1 VGKSES
7 LLHNLPFEEVL
18 EVWDEWDKAGTDPA
32 GMRCLALEDRYYLL
46 VKCMKRTDVLHP
58 WLYERCREV
67 ETNPDGYLDL
77 WAREHYK
84 STIITYAGI
93 VQEVL
98 RNPEI
103 TVGIFSHTSPIAKAF
118 LRQIKREFE
127 ANILLQKLF
136 PDILHENPWKDAPV
150 WSLDAGITVKRK
162 SNAKESTVEAHGLV
176 DGQPVSR
183 HFSLLVYDDVV
194 VPASVS
200 TPEQIQKTT
209 EAWEL
214 SDNLGS
220 VGGRKWHIGTRYH
233 FGDTYEVMLQR
244 GAVKARLYPA
254 TDNGLIDG
262 KPVLLSQED
271 WDRKVRDQGEAT
283 VSCQMLQNPLAG
295 QQRMFDIGDLRTY
308 EVRPETLMV
317 YILCDP
323 GRSKKTDSD
332 NTAYAVIGMDYA
344 GNKYLLDGFRHK
356 MDLMERWQSMKHLY
370 VKWRQASGV
379 QGVRVGY
386 EKFGAQ
392 SDLDYFH
399 ERQRIDRLSFEIE
412 ELDWPREGNASKVD
426 RVQRLTPDLR
436 NHRFYIPYKTDEK
449 NLTKAQREAK
459 DEGFA
464 YRIAKRI
471 LRKSQDA
478 VYDLTED
485 FKMELHYFP
494 LAGKKDLVDAVSRLY
509 DMDPVTP
516 SVGSNDYVEP
526 EYT

>member
-1 VGKSES
+1 VDLHDKPLGE
-7 LLHNLPFEEVL
+7 LLDA
-18 EVWDEWDKAGTDPA
+18 WDALDGAGRDPV
-32 GMRCLALEDRYYLL
+32 GMRALCLEDRYYLL
-46 VKCMKRTDVLHP
+46 VKGMRRTDLLHP
-58 WLYERCREV
+58 WLYARCREV
-67 ETNPDGYLDL
+67 ERNPDGYLDL

-84 STIITYAGI
+84 STIITFAGI

-98 RNPEI
+98 RNPEV

-127 ANILLQKLF
+127 ANEVLKAIF
-136 PDILHENPWKDAPV
+136 PDVLYDNPWKDAPV

-162 SNAKESTVEAHGLV
+162 SNQKESTVEAHGLV
-176 DGQPVSR
+176 DGQPISR

-200 TPEQIQKTT
+200 TPEQVQKTT

-214 SDNLGS
+214 SDNLGAQ
-220 VGGRKWHIGTRYH
+220 GGRKWHIGTRYSYA
-233 FGDTYEVMLQR
+233 DTYEEMLKR
-244 GAVKARLYPA
+244 GAVKPRIYPA
-254 TDNGLIDG
+254 THDGLITG
-262 KPVLLSQED
+262 NPVLLDPVE
-271 WDRKVRDQGEAT
+271 WKRKVRDQGEAT

-295 QQRMFDIGDLRTY
+295 QQRMFDIEDLRVY

-332 NTAYAVIGMDYA
+332 NSAFAVVGMDYS

-356 MDLMERWQSMKHLY
+356 MDLSERWTALRHLY
-370 VKWRQASGV
+370 VKWSQASGV
-379 QGVRVGY
+379 QGVMVGY
-386 EKFGAQ
+386 EEYGAQ
-392 SDLDYFH
+392 ADLDYFR
-399 ERQRIDRLSFEIE
+399 ERQGVERLSFEIQ
-412 ELDWPREGNASKVD
+412 ELNWPRDGNASKID

-436 NHRFYIPYKTDEK
+436 NHRFFVPYPTDQK
-449 NLTKAQREAK
+449 NLTTAQRNAK
-459 DEGFA
+459 ENGYE
-464 YRIAKRI
+464 YRVSKRI
-471 LRKSQDA
+471 LRKDA
-478 VYDLTED
+478 EGVYDLTEAL
-485 FKMELHYFP
+485 KMELHYFP

-516 SVGSNDYVEP
+516 QPASNQYHEP